1 MLDFEYAYDNPN
13 PKVQQEK
20 IKSVYIG
27 SQNGLLFQVNYHTH
41 ELEEVYKL
49 HDSAIC
55 SLMMSMGFCVTGG
68 EDQVLRV
75 WPLDFGEYILEAE
88 HEGIITS
95 LSLSEDGMHVAC
107 GTNSGGLGILDLT
120 NHNYKTVLRSHTDNV
135 VQIMPHDYSGSVIT
149 LSTDLTIRLWD
160 PERLE
165 QTYEFLYAKEDPC
178 TCIAG
183 NPLSMFFAAGFKS
196 GMLRI
201 FDIEKTCISEELS
214 QHQEAIEFVLY
225 SPDGKFL
232 AVLEKKLAML
242 YSPLHSHQAVKHL
255 PTEMPSKYQSCSFS
269 PDSSVLAVIGDSG
282 THINIW

>member
-1 MLDFEYAYDNPN
+1 
-13 PKVQQEK
+13 
-20 IKSVYIG
+20 
-27 SQNGLLFQVNYHTH
+27 
-41 ELEEVYKL
+41 
-49 HDSAIC
+49 
-55 SLMMSMGFCVTGG
+55 
-68 EDQVLRV
+68 
-75 WPLDFGEYILEAE
+75 
-88 HEGIITS
+88 
-95 LSLSEDGMHVAC
+95 
-107 GTNSGGLGILDLT
+107 
-120 NHNYKTVLRSHTDNV
+120 
-135 VQIMPHDYSGSVIT
+135 
-149 LSTDLTIRLWD
+149 
-160 PERLE
+160 
-165 QTYEFLYAKEDPC
+165 
-178 TCIAG
+178 
-183 NPLSMFFAAGFKS
+183 MFFAAGFKS

>member
-135 VQIMPHDYSGSVIT
+135 VQITPHDYSGSVIT
-149 LSTDLTIRLWD
+149 LSTDLTIRLW
-160 PERLE
+160 
-165 QTYEFLYAKEDPC
+165 
-178 TCIAG
+178 
-183 NPLSMFFAAGFKS
+183 
-196 GMLRI
+196 
-201 FDIEKTCISEELS
+201 
-214 QHQEAIEFVLY
+214 
-225 SPDGKFL
+225 
-232 AVLEKKLAML
+232 
-242 YSPLHSHQAVKHL
+242 
-255 PTEMPSKYQSCSFS
+255 
-269 PDSSVLAVIGDSG
+269 
-282 THINIW
+282 